1 MTWIMIKKE
10 AREAWRSRRF
20 LILLIVFL
28 IFGLMNPLMAKLTP
42 EIMKM
47 SFGKQFSVPTPT
59 SLDSWTQFYKNNS
72 QIGIYL
78 LAIIFGGTVSGE
90 VNRGTLVNLV
100 TKGLPRRTVI
110 VSKWLVITAEWVL
123 VALVSFLVTWGYT
136 AYYFPDQ
143 KSPHLWLAF
152 LPLLLFGCSLT
163 ALIVLASTLARNSYE
178 GLFMVIGYTVILYLL
193 SLFADFKH
201 YNPLSLINHN
211 LTFLTKA
218 GSLTPYWPAM
228 LVTGALG
235 VLALLLANLKFA
247 RKQL

>member
-47 SFGKQFSVPTPT
+47 SFGNQFSVPTPT

-90 VNRGTLVNLV
+90 VSRGTLVNLV

-110 VSKWLVITAEWVL
+110 VSKWLVITAEWLL
-123 VALVSFLVTWGYT
+123 VALLSFLVT
-136 AYYFPDQ
+136 
-143 KSPHLWLAF
+143 
-152 LPLLLFGCSLT
+152 
-163 ALIVLASTLARNSYE
+163 
-178 GLFMVIGYTVILYLL
+178 
-193 SLFADFKH
+193 
-201 YNPLSLINHN
+201 
-211 LTFLTKA
+211 
-218 GSLTPYWPAM
+218 
-228 LVTGALG
+228 
-235 VLALLLANLKFA
+235 
-247 RKQL
+247 